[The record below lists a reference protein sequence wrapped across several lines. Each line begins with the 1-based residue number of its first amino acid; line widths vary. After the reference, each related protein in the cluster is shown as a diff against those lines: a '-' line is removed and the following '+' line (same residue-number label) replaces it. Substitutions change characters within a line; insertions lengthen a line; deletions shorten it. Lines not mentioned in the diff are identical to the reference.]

1 MPTAQYTVDQI
12 GPAGLLRRLGGM
24 VYDFMI
30 LIAIWMIT
38 LFVLVALNGGNAV
51 TGFGLQVLLFLET
64 FFFFAWF
71 WREDGQ
77 TVGMMAWRM
86 RVVSN
91 TGEPLTLVQ
100 ITTRFAG
107 ACLAAMCLGLG
118 YLWMLVDPDGRSWS
132 DIMSD
137 SRVIVEPKQKKSGKT
152 TDAQ

>member
-1 MPTAQYTVDQI
+1 M
-12 GPAGLLRRLGGM
+12 RRFGGM
-24 VYDFMI
+24 VYDAMI
-30 LIAIWMIT
+30 LIALWMIT
-38 LFVLVALNGGNAV
+38 LFVLVALNNGNAV
-51 TGFGLQVLLFLET
+51 TGYGIQALLFLET

-91 TGEPLTLVQ
+91 NGAPLTLTQ

-107 ACLAAMCLGLG
+107 ACLSGICLGLG
-118 YLWMLVDPDGRSWS
+118 YFWILVDPDRRSWG

-137 SRVIVEPKQKKSGKT
+137 SHVVVEPKQAKQPKQPKKEG
-152 TDAQ
+152 

>member
-1 MPTAQYTVDQI
+1 MAESATNTAEVQR
-12 GPAGLLRRLGGM
+12 AGLLRRLGGM
-24 VYDFMI
+24 VYDTMI

-51 TGFGLQVLLFLET
+51 TGFGLQTLLFLET
-64 FFFFAWF
+64 YFFFAWF

-91 TGEPLTLVQ
+91 NGMRLSLTQ

-107 ACLAAMCLGLG
+107 ACLSAICLGLG
-118 YLWMLVDPDGRSWS
+118 YLWILVDPDRRSWG

-137 SRVIVEPKQKKSGKT
+137 SRVVVEPKRT
-152 TDAQ
+152 